1 MAEALE
7 DTGVFFEEAPLI
19 VEQLLKHFNM
29 DRQGNIKDFQG
40 NKIVPNT
47 SSVAVL
53 DVERQQAL
61 SASLMALVRKNALG
75 FPDFTT
81 VEAHAV
87 GDKVFYDRKLWVF
100 TARWPRVL
108 RGMPPR
114 CASFAEG
121 VCRCAEGR
129 H

>member
-1 MAEALE
+1 
-7 DTGVFFEEAPLI
+7 
-19 VEQLLKHFNM
+19 M

-61 SASLMALVRKNALG
+61 SASLMALVEKNSLG

-81 VEAHAV
+81 IEAHAV
-87 GDKVFYDRKLWVF
+87 DDKVYHDRKLWVF
-100 TARWPRVL
+100 TAALAQGAAWD
-108 RGMPPR
+108 
-114 CASFAEG
+114 ASKVREFSLKE
-121 VCRCAEGR
+121 
-129 H
+129 